1 VLASAR
7 KPLTDDKARDIL
19 FGSQQYQK
27 R

>member
-7 KPLTDDKARDIL
+7 KALTDDKSRDIL
-19 FGSQQYQK
+19 FGATQYKK